1 MLAFAETLTMVII
14 SRILSGLMAG
24 NISIAFAY
32 VADITDEEN
41 RSAGLGK
48 VSAALGLGFM
58 TGPAIGGF
66 LAGNDI
72 ENANYV
78 LTALAGAG
86 INIIALIG
94 AIFFLKE
101 SLPDDDRKSMQG
113 LFKIFKKETF
123 KPGQKIIIF
132 ALCGLFFYSGMSL
145 MEAIFPLWA
154 NRLFNYGPSH
164 IGSVFFMLG
173 LISVVIQGG
182 LIGPLTKWLGEIRL
196 VQTAAIFMMIGLSL
210 IGSAISILV
219 LWIGLFFYGCGAAMF
234 NPSLSSL
241 VSKRANPNEKGLFL
255 GQYQSACALGRIL
268 GPLFSGVLFS
278 QVSTSAPL
286 YAGAML
292 GIPVIVLI
300 TNFALRRKN
309 EGIE

>member
-1 MLAFAETLTMVII
+1 
-14 SRILSGLMAG
+14 MAG

-78 LTALAGAG
+78 LTALSGAA
-86 INIIALIG
+86 INVIALVG
-94 AIFFLKE
+94 AIIFLKE
-101 SLPDDDRKSMQG
+101 SLPDKDRKSMDG

-123 KPGQKIIIF
+123 KPGKKIIFF

-154 NRLFNYGPSH
+154 NQIFMYGPTH

-173 LISVVIQGG
+173 LISVIIQGG
-182 LIGPLTKWLGEIRL
+182 LIGPLTKLFGEIKL
-196 VQTAAIFMMIGLSL
+196 VQLAAVFMMIGLSL
-210 IGSAISILV
+210 IGSAISV
-219 LWIGLFFYGCGAAMF
+219 LTLWMGLFFYGCGAAMF

-241 VSKRANPNEKGLFL
+241 VSKSAKADEKGLFL
-255 GQYQSACALGRIL
+255 GQYQSACAMGRIL
-268 GPLFSGVLFS
+268 GPTFSGILFS

-286 YAGAML
+286 YTGAL
-292 GIPVIVLI
+292 LAIPVIALI

-309 EGIE
+309 EGLE

>member
-1 MLAFAETLTMVII
+1 
-14 SRILSGLMAG
+14 
-24 NISIAFAY
+24 
-32 VADITDEEN
+32 
-41 RSAGLGK
+41 
-48 VSAALGLGFM
+48 
-58 TGPAIGGF
+58 
-66 LAGNDI
+66 
-72 ENANYV
+72 
-78 LTALAGAG
+78 
-86 INIIALIG
+86 
-94 AIFFLKE
+94 
-101 SLPDDDRKSMQG
+101 MQG

-154 NRLFNYGPSH
+154 NRLFSYGPSH

-196 VQTAAIFMMIGLSL
+196 IQTAAIFMMIGLSL

-219 LWIGLFFYGCGAAMF
+219 LWVGLFFYGCGAAMF

-286 YAGAML
+286 YVGAVL